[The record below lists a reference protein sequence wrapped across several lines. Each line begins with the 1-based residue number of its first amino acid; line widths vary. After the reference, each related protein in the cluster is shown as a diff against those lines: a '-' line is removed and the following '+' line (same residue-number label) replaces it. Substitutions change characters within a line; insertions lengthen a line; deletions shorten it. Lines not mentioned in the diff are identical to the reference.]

1 MNVGRDL
8 VAPTIAQNGTDVNL
22 IHTITFH
29 VTFTLG
35 ILIDTSVIKFAS
47 RSMSS
52 QMANFKIRQR

>member
-1 MNVGRDL
+1 MNVGRYL

-22 IHTITFH
+22 IHAITFH
-29 VTFTLG
+29 VTFTLAT
-35 ILIDTSVIKFAS
+35 LVDTSGSKLAL